1 MIADNISSFPTPLY
15 SCCKNIEQNFEN
27 KSNNTPQCTPE
38 YTKELWEDPE
48 YVAKQSKAHIESMS
62 RPEVKENRKKEALR
76 RSQDPDFQQH
86 LQNNLSIMLNDPSIQ
101 ERRKRGLQ
109 KSLTDGKRNYESPE
123 EAADILGL
131 HVSLIQRRCRDN
143 TYGFRYISGKIN
155 ETKTRKS
162 VIYNNIEY

>member
-1 MIADNISSFPTPLY
+1 M
-15 SCCKNIEQNFEN
+15 FEN

-86 LQNNLSIMLNDPSIQ
+86 LQNNLIIIRNDPLIR
-101 ERRKRGLQ
+101 EKHRRSLQ

-123 EAADILGL
+123 EASKLLGI
-131 HVSLIQRRCRDN
+131 SEDSIRRRCRNN
-143 TYGFRYISGKIN
+143 TLGFKYLSDKVD
-155 ETKTRKS
+155 ETKAALRKS
-162 VIYNNIEY
+162 VVHNNIEY